1 MCLLTIKVR
10 YCHFK
15 ERSQTEET
23 VLNRKFKRHRCS
35 PREKRSGFTSWSENW
50 EVTDF
55 ETKTKLKHLQQKCR
69 ESRCRPREAIGPD
82 NTKHLRE
89 LLNKIGRQDLLGV
102 IDTYE
107 GEPDPAELPD
117 EAELEQIS
125 IATNVIVDN
134 LGKKWKEFGRK
145 LRISDTKLDGIEEK
159 HPRNLEEKV
168 REVIKEWKMMRK
180 GQAKVDELIKALRA
194 CSQNF
199 TADVVQKALQN
210 ASTP

>member
-1 MCLLTIKVR
+1 MERFKYTLLEISNKLSSDNVVSLKFL
-10 YCHFK
+10 CADK
-15 ERSQTEET
+15 IGKKKTEE
-23 VLNRKFKRHRCS
+23 VENGLQLFDYLIQ
-35 PREKRSGFTSWSENW
+35 REI
-50 EVTDF
+50 
-55 ETKTKLKHLQQKCR
+55 
-69 ESRCRPREAIGPD
+69 IGHD
-82 NTKHLRE
+82 NTEHLRE
-89 LLNKIGRQDLLGV
+89 LLDKIGRQDLLGI

-107 GEPDPAELPD
+107 GQADPAELPD
-117 EAELEQIS
+117 EAELEKIS

-145 LRISDTKLDGIEEK
+145 LPLSDAKLDGIEEK

-168 REVIKEWKMMRK
+168 REVIKEWKKMRK

-199 TADVVQKALQN
+199 TADVVEKALQN